1 MITEENVLKSIV
13 DCRRPNGRTM
23 YTDIEKDLSLDSSS
37 LVPFLRNLE
46 SKNYIE
52 TTMEDITITQLGLL
66 AYNDIMPV
74 KTVKKSIHNFSKLV
88 FQRIIEIIV
97 GIIVGIA
104 IAYITYHFGWQQS

>member
-37 LVPFLRNLE
+37 LIPFLRSLE
-46 SKNYIE
+46 SKSYIE
-52 TTMEDITITQLGLL
+52 TTMEDITITQLGLI
-66 AYNDIMPV
+66 AYNEIKPI
-74 KTVKKSIHNFSKLV
+74 KKAEKSFYKLSKFT

-97 GIIVGIA
+97 GIIIGIA